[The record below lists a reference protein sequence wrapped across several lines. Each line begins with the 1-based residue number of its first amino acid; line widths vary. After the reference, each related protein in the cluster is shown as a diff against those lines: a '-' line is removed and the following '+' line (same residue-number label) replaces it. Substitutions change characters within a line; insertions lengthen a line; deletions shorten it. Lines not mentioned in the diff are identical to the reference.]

1 LEHINLEK
9 TEINNVRTKLS
20 QQTSENNNVLTT
32 TTPNVKLTENQQGS
46 ANTAKPTQYQ
56 GEESNI
62 ENVAVSQTMTTV
74 AVDTSKTK
82 EKNTSVVVE
91 KVTEEEGG
99 NIEKEENWLNQVI
112 HNE

>member
-1 LEHINLEK
+1 
-9 TEINNVRTKLS
+9 
-20 QQTSENNNVLTT
+20 
-32 TTPNVKLTENQQGS
+32 
-46 ANTAKPTQYQ
+46 
-56 GEESNI
+56 
-62 ENVAVSQTMTTV
+62 MTTV